1 MIFYRSKGLMLLQTY
16 TTLTGDA
23 LISQLPPFLNIG
35 VDVTG
40 DAAFSMFNLSLKED
54 WEDNKK
60 FCHKMYEE
68 NENHDTFENIKNETR
83 EAQNR
88 LNSKKSVA

>member
-1 MIFYRSKGLMLLQTY
+1 MISMMTKKGDKLM
-16 TTLTGDA
+16 
-23 LISQLPPFLNIG
+23 SNMPKFLNLG
-35 VDVTG
+35 PEVTG
-40 DAAFSMFNLSLKED
+40 DPAFSMYNLSLKED

-68 NENHDTFENIKNETR
+68 NENNDDFEHIQSETR

-88 LNSKKSVA
+88 LKSKKSVI

>member
-1 MIFYRSKGLMLLQTY
+1 MLLQTY

-23 LISQLPPFLNIG
+23 LTSTLPPFLNIG
-35 VDVTG
+35 VEVTG

-54 WEDNKK
+54 WENNKT

-68 NENHDTFENIKNETR
+68 NENHDTFELIQHETR
-83 EAQNR
+83 EAQSR
-88 LNSKKSVA
+88 LNAKKSVV

>member
-1 MIFYRSKGLMLLQTY
+1 MLLQTY

-23 LISQLPPFLNIG
+23 LNSQLPPFLNIG

-60 FCHKMYEE
+60 FCHKMYED
-68 NENHDTFENIKNETR
+68 NENHDAFENIKNETR

>member
-1 MIFYRSKGLMLLQTY
+1 MLLQTY

-68 NENHDTFENIKNETR
+68 NENHDAFENIKNETR

-88 LNSKKSVA
+88 LNTKKSVA